1 MGIIRKL
8 HVLVACTLVLL
19 SVTGCHNIQDNNA
32 ISNHQQVSL
41 LQSGYISVE
50 SGKLFYQRFG
60 KGDPTIVVHGGPG
73 LDQSYLLPQ
82 MLELAKDHEV
92 IFYDQRGSGR
102 SLGASIDPKYISSDQ
117 FAKDLETL
125 RLELG
130 LKKIALIGHSW
141 GGFLSMNYAIKYPA
155 NVSSLILVGSA
166 PADYKGQKAFAD
178 EFNKRTHSIKHK
190 IDPLFNEKTLS
201 ALNKE
206 QINDAYRDLFSVY
219 FEEPSKVQ
227 KLTLDMSKESAI
239 GGFNVLSLMLKTTY
253 FTPDCNLIPALRRLT
268 VPTLIIHGNQDII
281 PVDTAKTIQKAIQDS
296 KVVYL
301 NDCGHFPYIEKSN
314 EFFSSIR
321 SFLSKVEEK

>member
-1 MGIIRKL
+1 MGIFHKL

-19 SVTGCHNIQDNNA
+19 AVTGCHNIKDRNV
-32 ISNHQQVSL
+32 ISNHQQVSSSK
-41 LQSGYISVE
+41 SGYISVE

-60 KGDPTIVVHGGPG
+60 RGDPVIVVHGGPG

-102 SLGASIDPKYISSDQ
+102 SLEATLDPKYISSDQ

-130 LKKIALIGHSW
+130 LKKVALIGHSW
-141 GGFLSMNYAIKYPA
+141 GGFLSMSYAIKYPA
-155 NVSSLILVGSA
+155 NVSSLILVGSV

-190 IDPLFNEKTLS
+190 IDPLFNDKTLS
-201 ALNKE
+201 TLNKE

-219 FEEPSKVQ
+219 FKNPSNVQ

-253 FTPDCNLIPALRRLT
+253 FTPDCNLIPALRKLN

-281 PVDTAKTIQKAIQDS
+281 PVDTAKTIQKAIPGS

-301 NDCGHFPYIEKSN
+301 NDCGHFPYIETLN

>member
-1 MGIIRKL
+1 MGIVRKL
-8 HVLVACTLVLL
+8 RALIACKLVLF
-19 SVTGCHNIQDNNA
+19 VITGCNKIGYNNA
-32 ISNHQQVSL
+32 INSQQQVSP
-41 LQSGYISVE
+41 QRSGYIAVE

-60 KGDPTIVVHGGPG
+60 KGDPIIVVHGGPG
-73 LDQSYLLPQ
+73 LDQGYLLPQ
-82 MLELAKDHEV
+82 MLEFAKDHEV

-102 SLGASIDPKYISSDQ
+102 SLESSIDPKYISSDQ
-117 FAKDLETL
+117 FTKDLETL
-125 RLELG
+125 RLKLG
-130 LKKIALIGHSW
+130 LKKVAIIGHSW
-141 GGFLSMNYAIKYPA
+141 GGFLSMSYAIKYPA

-166 PADYKGQKAFAD
+166 PANYKGQKAFAD

-190 IDPLFNEKTLS
+190 IDPLFNDKTLS
-201 ALNKE
+201 ALNME
-206 QINDAYRDLFSVY
+206 QINEAYRDLFSVY
-219 FEEPSKVQ
+219 FKNPSNAK

-253 FTPDCNLIPALRRLT
+253 FTPDSDLVPALSKLN

-281 PVDTAKTIQKAIQDS
+281 PVGTAQTISKATPGS

-301 NDCGHFPYIEKSN
+301 SDCGHFPYIEKPN

>member
-1 MGIIRKL
+1 MGIFRKL
-8 HVLVACTLVLL
+8 YVLVACALVLL
-19 SVTGCHNIQDNNA
+19 AVTGCHNIKDYNV
-32 ISNHQQVSL
+32 ISNHNQVSFSK
-41 LQSGYISVE
+41 SGYISVE

-60 KGDPTIVVHGGPG
+60 KGDPILVVHGGPG
-73 LDQSYLLPQ
+73 LDQGYLLPQ

-102 SLGASIDPKYISSDQ
+102 SLEASIDLKYIRSDQ

-125 RLELG
+125 RLKLG
-130 LKKIALIGHSW
+130 LKKVALIGHSW
-141 GGFLSMNYAIKYPA
+141 GGFLSMSYAIKYTA
-155 NVSSLILVGSA
+155 NVSSLILVGSV

-178 EFNKRTHSIKHK
+178 EFNKRMHSIKHK
-190 IDPLFNEKTLS
+190 IDPLFNQKTLS
-201 ALNKE
+201 ALSKE

-219 FEEPSKVQ
+219 FEKPSNIQ
-227 KLTLDMSKESAI
+227 KLTLDMSKKSAI
-239 GGFNVLSLMLKTTY
+239 GGFKVLSLMLKTSY

-281 PVDTAKTIQKAIQDS
+281 PIDTAKTIHKVISGS

-301 NDCGHFPYIEKSN
+301 NDCGHFPYIEKPN